1 MSRPAPSNTSFQI
14 TISKSVLE
22 NIDGMLVAVN
32 DLLTKEGQ
40 KNLTR
45 SQWIE
50 KILENFIVSVSMS
63 TEEIK
68 KAREEMEDKEKC

>member
-1 MSRPAPSNTSFQI
+1 MSRPAPNNTSFQI